1 VDQVRYFDKL
11 SLRKKLAGNKKEQE
25 VPYLISLQK
34 DSYKKLLVSDPN
46 SDTNVGIDS
55 VFRSFFPV
63 TDSVGRVTLEF
74 VEYILSDPLY
84 TPSECIT
91 SSRTYAS
98 SLKAKLRLIL
108 WDTDSNDSQNKEILS
123 VKEQEVYFCELPLMT
138 DNGSF
143 IINGSERVIVSQMK
157 RSPGV
162 FFGSESANNVFG
174 SKIYTA
180 KIVPNIGS
188 WLDFE
193 IDNKDILHFRIDK
206 KRKML
211 ATSLL
216 RALDFSS
223 KDIITT
229 FYNKFKISFDK
240 KKGWISE
247 FIPDSFLGGKAAS
260 DIVDADSGDIVIK
273 KGQKI
278 NQRLL
283 NKLEDSDFKN
293 YILSDDLIFGHV
305 IVDDLLDS
313 ETGEVLLE
321 SGSMLTL
328 EGLEALQNLNFDN
341 IDVVNPSKSKIGSY
355 IYNTLIVD
363 KNKTTKDALLDIY
376 RSIRLGESLAS
387 VEVASNFLNSLFF
400 NVGKYSLSDV
410 GIMKIN
416 YRLSIEV
423 DKDVLHLT
431 KEDIIKTIEI
441 LSKIKYQDLPTDDI
455 DNLAN
460 RRVRAVGEL
469 VENQLRI
476 GISKIEKYILEKMHS
491 SDPDSIMPQTL
502 INSKPLS
509 SSIKDF
515 FAMSQLSQFMD
526 QTNPLS
532 EVTHKRRLSS
542 LGPGGLVRDRAGFE
556 VRDVHPTHYGR
567 ICPIE
572 TPEGPNIGLINSL
585 ATYAKISNYGFI
597 ETPYRKVFDN
607 KVSDE
612 VVFLSAIEE
621 IDRNIAQSNTKIDDN
636 NNIIED
642 IVVCRRNN
650 EYITVKSSEIDLIDV
665 STKQLISIATTLIPF
680 LENDDANRA
689 LMGSNMQRQALPLL
703 KSSAPLVGTGTES
716 IIAYDSGVIVKSD
729 FDGIVR
735 YVDSDKI
742 IVESD
747 NEESIGQIKTYNL
760 TKYSRTNQ
768 DTCINQRPV
777 VFVGDKVRSG
787 QIMSDGHS
795 VENGELALGK
805 NIRVAF
811 MSWNGYNFEDSIIV
825 SEKLL
830 QDDTFT
836 SVHIEELEIVAR
848 DTRLGPEE
856 ITRDIPNINEEYLN
870 KLDEEGVIHIG
881 AKIKAGDLIVGK
893 TTPKSESPMTP
904 EEKLL
909 KVIFGEKSSDVRDSS
924 LYAPIG
930 MDGVVVDVKV
940 LSRKGLDKDERSLY
954 IESQAIQK
962 ATRNKDSSISFL
974 KDSVSNKLK
983 SILFGQK
990 LANNIGKKK
999 KSLKLDYKI
1008 LQDFSLEELF
1018 KISVDDLGV
1027 MEKVGNIM
1035 KSYKEQAL
1043 NLEKEYENS
1052 VSRIK
1057 SGDDLK
1063 QGVLKIVKV
1072 YIASKSVLQAG
1083 DKMSGRHGNKGVV
1096 SRIVPVEDMPYDENG
1111 EPVDIILNPLG
1122 VPSRM
1127 NIGQIL
1133 ESHLGLASVMLGRK
1147 VAKKLNEYKQGNASI
1162 DDLRSQLEL
1171 IYDSKEEISLLKLM
1185 NKDEL
1190 VSFASKIRNGV
1201 PFATGSFDGMNEDV
1215 IDNLLT
1221 LSGNSEDGQ
1230 VTLIDGITGDKFD
1243 RKVTVG
1249 YMYILKLHHLVES
1262 KIHARS
1268 IGPYSLITQ
1277 QPLGGK
1283 SHFGGQRFGEMECW
1297 ALQAYGVAY
1306 TLQEMLT
1313 VKSDDVVGRIKI
1325 YESIIHENQ
1334 NFTCGIPESFN
1345 VMIKEV
1351 RSLGLNIELVD

>member
-410 GIMKIN
+410 GRMKIN